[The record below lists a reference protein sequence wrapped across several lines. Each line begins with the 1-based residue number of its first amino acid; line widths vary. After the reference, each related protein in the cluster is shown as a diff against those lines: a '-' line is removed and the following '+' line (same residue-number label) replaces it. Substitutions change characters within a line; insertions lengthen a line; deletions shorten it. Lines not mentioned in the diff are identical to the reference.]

1 MAAGRFDGRPAGRW
15 CGVDGLGGDRMNG
28 LSLLGYVV
36 MVVMVVAWYVGAKK
50 GLWR

>member
-15 CGVDGLGGDRMNG
+15 CGVDVLGGDRMNG

-36 MVVMVVAWYVGAKK
+36 MVVLVCAWYLQAKGVK
-50 GLWR
+50 